1 MRKTSKAWKLRSST
15 YSRNGRGNQLLGQ
28 YLDTHITRWGHD
40 DVPAVDLIEDM
51 VSLSL
56 GVSCE
61 VYVLHNPLDE
71 VVLKCPLDQLV
82 E

>member
-1 MRKTSKAWKLRSST
+1 M
-15 YSRNGRGNQLLGQ
+15 
-28 YLDTHITRWGHD
+28 DTHITRWGHD